1 MSEVESLSDL
11 PAWKAEKT
19 TERYGDEYHRRSEPA
34 GTALHHYADLGE
46 REETLAEIECE
57 VEEELARLDSDNESD
72 ENDV

>member
-19 TERYGDEYHRRSEPA
+19 VQNHGDNCHYRTDPR

-46 REETLAEIECE
+46 RESADEFDRKVAN
-57 VEEELARLDSDNESD
+57 ELAQWPPGDTRGDD
-72 ENDV
+72 